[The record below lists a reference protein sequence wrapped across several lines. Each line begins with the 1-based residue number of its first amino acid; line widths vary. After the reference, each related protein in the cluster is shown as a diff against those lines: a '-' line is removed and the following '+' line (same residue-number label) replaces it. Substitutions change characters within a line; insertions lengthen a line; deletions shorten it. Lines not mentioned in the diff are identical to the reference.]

1 MVDWVPNLVVVL
13 STLDETPIALG
24 PRVKIGRTVLEDTG
38 GNDAIVVDIDDKRVV
53 VEEDGE
59 LTGSQMV
66 GFFSKQLTS
75 WNFTPS

>member
-1 MVDWVPNLVVVL
+1 M
-13 STLDETPIALG
+13 
-24 PRVKIGRTVLEDTG
+24 RVERGRTVLEDTG
-38 GNDAIVVDIDDKRVV
+38 GNVVIAVGIDDKRVV

>member
-1 MVDWVPNLVVVL
+1 MVDCVPDLEVVL

-24 PRVKIGRTVLEDTG
+24 SRVEIGRAVLDDTG
-38 GNDAIVVDIDDKRVV
+38 GNGVIVVDIDDKRVV
-53 VEEDGE
+53 VEEDSK